1 MALNEI
7 GYDGKIYTDQDIEEA
22 TGYRKSIIVGDE
34 LPYDTFE
41 AEVWDYA
48 YALLM
53 LADSGPK
60 LAMMNADGRFMLAR
74 LSSKRME
81 SYTYGAPVTW
91 THRGKLVLRQF
102 LESIR
107 RTGEHKY
114 LLSCVS
120 GIGLLAKSRHYGGL
134 YENAL
139 FSDVLAEIIG
149 GTFPYTVDAQIA
161 SIKIYG
167 VLPVDNR
174 RNNLKKLLTA
184 TGAVLYTNADGSVRF
199 AVPDTTSPV
208 EIKDGDIY
216 MGGSV
221 DHPTPYQAVK
231 IT

>member
-1 MALNEI
+1 MAFNEI
-7 GYDGKIYTDQDIEEA
+7 GYDGKVYADQDIEEA

-60 LAMMNADGRFMLAR
+60 LAMINADGRFMLAR
-74 LSSKRME
+74 FSNKPME
-81 SYTYGAPVTW
+81 AFTYGAPVTW
-91 THRGKLVLRQF
+91 THQGKLVLRQF
-102 LESIR
+102 LESVR
-107 RTGEHKY
+107 RTGEYKY

-149 GTFPYTVDAQIA
+149 GTFPYR
-161 SIKIYG
+161 S
-167 VLPVDNR
+167 
-174 RNNLKKLLTA
+174 
-184 TGAVLYTNADGSVRF
+184 
-199 AVPDTTSPV
+199 
-208 EIKDGDIY
+208 E
-216 MGGSV
+216 
-221 DHPTPYQAVK
+221 
-231 IT
+231 